1 MAHQI
6 TCHSFPYYFALIS
19 LPLSYSSTSSTLFKL
34 VILDSYFSPI
44 FQIPL
49 SFPYLYPDHNL
60 DSLFPI
66 TFTSVSF
73 LSLASRELDFLVC
86 LFIIWIK
93 NVIQNKHFYWKNK
106 SKSNQQISNYS
117 FQNVL
122 IIFVDMA
129 RVQFHQ
135 HVHLRLLCAQIPK
148 AQENSQVISVS
159 LRFWD
164 LGPIL

>member
-1 MAHQI
+1 M
-6 TCHSFPYYFALIS
+6 SLSPIS
-19 LPLSYSSTSSTLFKL
+19 LLFH
-34 VILDSYFSPI
+34 F
-44 FQIPL
+44 PL

-86 LFIIWIK
+86 LLIIWMK

-117 FQNVL
+117 LQNVL
-122 IIFVDMA
+122 RIFVDMA
-129 RVQFHQ
+129 WVQFHQ
-135 HVHLRLLCAQIPK
+135 HVHLRLLRRTDPK
-148 AQENSQVISVS
+148 STRKQSSHQCLFTLLGSVHTKAS
-159 LRFWD
+159 GKTLVKLTSGVNFINV
-164 LGPIL
+164 LCTPFSSKFF